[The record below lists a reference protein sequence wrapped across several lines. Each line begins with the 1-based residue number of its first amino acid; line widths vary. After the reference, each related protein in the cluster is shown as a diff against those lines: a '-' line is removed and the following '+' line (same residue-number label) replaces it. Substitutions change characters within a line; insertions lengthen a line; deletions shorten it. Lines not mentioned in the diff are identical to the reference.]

1 MKSLI
6 AAVLLLLTG
15 LAFAELELEVRVNRI
30 EMSAT
35 APNDSQQ
42 QTDETASSGSKA
54 QGYNSSRS
62 NRRGL
67 SAPSSSID
75 HNASRSNTTRALD
88 PDDDGDG
95 LEAKSPDGGIT
106 AEDDWATP
114 ARAKSP
120 GGGEVEDDWAT
131 PARASSNRPG
141 NAGPVRSNGRARDT
155 GGIKDGVE
163 DKNNRCRTA
172 GLDDD
177 CDSAAATA
185 VDHNTTRSNR

>member
-6 AAVLLLLTG
+6 AVVLLLLTG
-15 LAFAELELEVRVNRI
+15 LAFAELELKVDRI

-35 APNDSQQ
+35 APNDSEK

-54 QGYNSSRS
+54 PGYNSSRS
-62 NRRGL
+62 NRTGL

-95 LEAKSPDGGIT
+95 LEAKSLD
-106 AEDDWATP
+106 
-114 ARAKSP
+114 
-120 GGGEVEDDWAT
+120 GGGEHEDAWET
-131 PARASSNRPG
+131 PVRASSNRPG
-141 NAGPVRSNGRARDT
+141 NARPVRSNGRARDT
-155 GGIKDGVE
+155 GGVKDGVE
-163 DKNNRCRTA
+163 DKNNRCGA
-172 GLDDD
+172 NDLDDD
-177 CDSAAATA
+177 CNDSAAATA